1 MCLVMTLAYFKA
13 LCSCQRAHM
22 AIMFPDPV
30 RSRLQGMRLW
40 ACLSQSQFR
49 ALQYG
54 SVVILT
60 CLALMIYT
68 TLLTCSVSIWTVCAF
83 FPADNST
90 ARNHDLGRLV
100 VQNQTGTHT
109 HPTERKGVAF
119 CSVVPSLMAQSKGSS
134 FMADSRGDFK
144 RVCDTVPWGNPSLMH
159 LGFWGQTQHGA
170 FRSPAMRVCCTLR
183 LQPLLA

>member
-60 CLALMIYT
+60 CLALMSHT
-68 TLLTCSVSIWTVCAF
+68 TMSTCSVSIWTVCAF

-90 ARNHDLGRLV
+90 ARLDLGRLV

-109 HPTERKGVAF
+109 HPTEGKGVAF

-134 FMADSRGDFK
+134 FMADSRGASKEIVILF
-144 RVCDTVPWGNPSLMH
+144 
-159 LGFWGQTQHGA
+159 LGAT
-170 FRSPAMRVCCTLR
+170 PA
-183 LQPLLA
+183 